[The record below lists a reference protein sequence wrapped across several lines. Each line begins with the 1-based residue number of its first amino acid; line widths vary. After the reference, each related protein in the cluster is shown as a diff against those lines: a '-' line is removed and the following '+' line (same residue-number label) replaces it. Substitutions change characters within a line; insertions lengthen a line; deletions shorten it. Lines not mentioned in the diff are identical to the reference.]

1 MWLKLF
7 DVRLFQSETLLLV
20 NDLQQET
27 EQEGGYTK
35 GSQHDEGSGVV
46 KFRWVC
52 NTRVGGIE
60 YFADEQRE

>member
-35 GSQHDEGSGVV
+35 AANMMRGAV
-46 KFRWVC
+46 
-52 NTRVGGIE
+52 
-60 YFADEQRE
+60 